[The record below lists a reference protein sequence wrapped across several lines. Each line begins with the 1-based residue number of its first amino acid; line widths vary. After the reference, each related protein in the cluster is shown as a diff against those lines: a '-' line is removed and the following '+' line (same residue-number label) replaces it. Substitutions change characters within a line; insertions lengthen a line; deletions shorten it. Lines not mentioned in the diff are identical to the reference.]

1 MTLSLANEMWTGA
14 LFTNSISSRIF
25 SLWHRNEWSLKCDC
39 SISMDPWEIVQKR
52 TLLPIWGIGTF
63 GGGAQMFWI
72 ACYCSIPY
80 HTLTNTW
87 SQQDEHASLCRRL
100 GSRIPTLLK
109 SNLAWDSPRG
119 NKKMKNRI
127 FSSCF
132 MNQSKM
138 LWRQVRELNILFNLE
153 TSIWKAGNFPLRV
166 NWIWCQIHTHGIN
179 WLLYFQHKVSKPPT
193 LVTHV
198 KQTLAHGL
206 WFSRSLL
213 LNELLNI
220 SLLGWGGM
228 EKHTCT

>member
-1 MTLSLANEMWTGA
+1 MIFEMW
-14 LFTNSISSRIF
+14 LFHKHGSLRDCAKENITTNLRDRHF
-25 SLWHRNEWSLKCDC
+25 W
-39 SISMDPWEIVQKR
+39 
-52 TLLPIWGIGTF
+52 
-63 GGGAQMFWI
+63 GGGAQRFWI

-179 WLLYFQHKVSKPPT
+179 WLLYFST
-193 LVTHV
+193 
-198 KQTLAHGL
+198 
-206 WFSRSLL
+206 
-213 LNELLNI
+213 
-220 SLLGWGGM
+220 
-228 EKHTCT
+228 